1 MFHIH
6 TQLATIPEIGYLK
19 YRELLQLQTTFDEEK
34 MVTLITKILTAKSEG
49 MASKRKKLLT
59 IGKQAGEKLEK
70 LFFGGKQ

>member
-1 MFHIH
+1 MVS
-6 TQLATIPEIGYLK
+6 
-19 YRELLQLQTTFDEEK
+19 LL
-34 MVTLITKILTAKSEG
+34 TKILTTKSEG